1 MRRSMSR
8 TRRVLRWLGRGTLA
22 GSLFI
27 AVFVGVLVLIDRGET
42 YGCGDIAGTRA
53 EAFTISA
60 SARDLTP
67 ELDALRT
74 DGRIDPA
81 KLSALVAPQADRIAA
96 LNVLVVPGY
105 LTDFLA
111 LPGAIGLSDYL
122 DSQESALRPLARS
135 VARIDLETEAS
146 VAENAKA
153 IARVVAATD
162 GPICLVSHSKGGD
175 DTLHFLL
182 QASATEREKI
192 ACWITFQTPF
202 AGSPIADLAADY
214 GVVREPAEFLL
225 GVFGGEGRSL
235 HDHRTGLAGCYLA
248 SHDTAIAEI
257 AGAIPIVSVAGA
269 IDADAAMGD
278 KVTPFLPSLMLMQR
292 QGIRSDGLVPTASAV
307 LPHASYVIVAP
318 LDHTGAVAKGA
329 TALPYAERE
338 RLTQALIALA
348 LQPAHEQ

>member
-1 MRRSMSR
+1 MSR
-8 TRRVLRWLGRGTLA
+8 TRRALRWLGRGALA
-22 GSLFI
+22 GTLFI

-42 YGCGDIAGTRA
+42 YGCGDTAATRA
-53 EAFTISA
+53 EAFAIPAT
-60 SARDLTP
+60 ARDLTT

-74 DGRIDPA
+74 DRRIDPA
-81 KLSALVAPQADRIAA
+81 KLDALLAPQAERIAA

-111 LPGAIGLSDYL
+111 LPGAVGLSDYL
-122 DSQESALRPLARS
+122 DAQESALRPRARS
-135 VARIDLETEAS
+135 VARIDLETEAG
-146 VAENAKA
+146 VEANAKV
-153 IARVVAATD
+153 IARVVTETD

-182 QASATEREKI
+182 QAPAAERDKI

-235 HDHRTGLAGCYLA
+235 HDHRTDLASCYLT
-248 SHDTAIAEI
+248 SHEAGIAEI
-257 AGAIPIVSVAGA
+257 AAAIPIVTVAGA
-269 IDADAAMGD
+269 IDADAGVGD
-278 KVTPFLPSLMLMQR
+278 KATPFLPGLLLMQR

-307 LPHASYVIVAP
+307 LPHANYVVLSP
-318 LDHTGAVAKGA
+318 LDHTGAVAMGA
-329 TALPYAERE
+329 AALPYPERE
-338 RLTQALIALA
+338 RLTLALVALA
-348 LQPAHEQ
+348 LQE

>member
-1 MRRSMSR
+1 MRRKMSR
-8 TRRVLRWLGRGTLA
+8 TRRALRWLGRGALG

-42 YGCGDIAGTRA
+42 YGCGDVAGART
-53 EAFTISA
+53 EMFTIPPT
-60 SARDLTP
+60 ARDLTG

-81 KLSALVAPQADRIAA
+81 KLNALLAPQAERMAA

-111 LPGAIGLSDYL
+111 LPGALGLSDYL

-153 IARVVAATD
+153 IARAVAATD

-182 QASATEREKI
+182 QASAAEREKI

-225 GVFGGEGRSL
+225 DAFGGEGRSL
-235 HDHRTGLAGCYLA
+235 HDHRTDLAGCYLA
-248 SHDTAIAEI
+248 SHESGIAEI
-257 AGAIPIVSVAGA
+257 AAAIPIVTVAGA
-269 IDADAAMGD
+269 IDAEAAAGD
-278 KVTPFLPSLMLMQR
+278 RVTPYLPGLILMQR
-292 QGIRSDGLVPTASAV
+292 QNIRSDGLVPTASAV
-307 LPHASYVIVAP
+307 LPHARYVILSP
-318 LDHTGAVAKGA
+318 LDHTGAVAKGG

-338 RLTQALIALA
+338 RLTQALVALA
-348 LQPAHEQ
+348 LRQ